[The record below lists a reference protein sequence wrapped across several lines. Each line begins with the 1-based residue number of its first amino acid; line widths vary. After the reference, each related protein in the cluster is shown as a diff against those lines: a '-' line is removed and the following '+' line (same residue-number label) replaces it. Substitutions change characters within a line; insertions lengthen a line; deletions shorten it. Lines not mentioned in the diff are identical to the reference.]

1 MTFLAR
7 RSIPI
12 RCANRVSV
20 EHSRAW
26 RSTLINR
33 QRKFL
38 PLKLYVGLGV
48 FVVVVLGAFALGAPI
63 GYWYMLSAL
72 LITVVVSWVAPW
84 IESRTGK

>member
-1 MTFLAR
+1 MDYLALDVDQ
-7 RSIPI
+7 P
-12 RCANRVSV
+12 AA
-20 EHSRAW
+20 E
-26 RSTLINR
+26 
-33 QRKFL
+33 FL